1 MGFPYRFSDDRD
13 RNRSG
18 AIWLLVMAL
27 LTGCQHAPPPAPA
40 PTPAPS
46 TKLVAPVLPVEAP
59 KPPIPLG
66 DVIIVAGQRF
76 VTGTRVVTWLE
87 KGAYRASPKTYD
99 VRQWPA
105 PPGDKEPRKAI
116 PAGLASLQSHVD
128 QLVLHYDQAG
138 LSRICFDALEQR
150 GLSIHFMIDV
160 DGTIYQPIDLE
171 ARAMHATTSNSRSIG
186 IEIANVGAFPPKE
199 TQPLAKWY
207 QADVP
212 GKVRIKPPKE
222 VKETRI
228 HTPNFVARPARP
240 APVRGIVQGRMLTQY
255 DYTPE
260 QYAALAKLTATLC
273 RVFPLIKCDYPRD
286 AAGHLITHT
295 LPDAVLEKYQGILG
309 HFHIQENKIDP
320 GPAFD
325 WEKIVGHP

>member
-1 MGFPYRFSDDRD
+1 MGFPYRFSGERD
-13 RNRSG
+13 GNRLR
-18 AIWLLVMAL
+18 ATWLLVIAL
-27 LTGCQHAPPPAPA
+27 LAGCQHAPAPAPAAPPAPV
-40 PTPAPS
+40 
-46 TKLVAPVLPVEAP
+46 TKVVAPNPPVEAP

-66 DVIIVAGQRF
+66 EVIIVAGQRF
-76 VTGTRVVTWLE
+76 HTGTRVVTWLE
-87 KGAYRASPKTYD
+87 RGAYRASPRTYD
-99 VRQWPA
+99 VRQRPA
-105 PPGDKEPRKAI
+105 PSGDKEPRKPI
-116 PAGLASLQSHVD
+116 PSGLVALQGVVD

-199 TQPLAKWY
+199 TQLLAKWY
-207 QADVP
+207 QADGP
-212 GKVRIKPPKE
+212 GKVRIKPPRE

-228 HTPNFVARPARP
+228 HTPNFVARPARA
-240 APVRGIVQGRMLTQY
+240 APVRGIVQGRNLTQY

-260 QYAALAKLTATLC
+260 QYAALARLTAALC

-286 AAGHLITHT
+286 AAGHLITHK
-295 LPDAVLEKYQGILG
+295 LPDAVLEKYQGIIG

-325 WEKIVGHP
+325 WEKIIGHR